1 MEIKQKVFCVDKPI
15 NWTSNDV
22 VQFIKH
28 KYKFK
33 KVGHAGTLDPLATG
47 VLVLGVNE
55 GTKQLSTLIQDDKT
69 YVADITFGIETTTYD
84 AEGQIIKEID
94 PSKIR
99 IEQIEEMIKNKF
111 LNDYKQFPPIYSA
124 IKVNGKKLYDYARNN
139 KQVEIKPRDV
149 KLFSYKTIKYINNT
163 LTIELKVSK
172 GFYIRSFAHDLGL
185 ALNNHAYISALKR
198 TKSGTFELKDCLP
211 IEFN

>member
-55 GTKQLSTLIQDDKT
+55 GTKQLFTLIQDDKT

-94 PSKIR
+94 ASKIH

-139 KQVEIKPRDV
+139 KQVQIKPRDV

-185 ALNNHAYISALKR
+185 ALNNHGYISALKR
-198 TKSGTFELKDCLP
+198 IKSGTFELKDCLP

>member
-55 GTKQLSTLIQDDKT
+55 GTKQLFTLIQDDKT

-94 PSKIR
+94 ASKIH

-139 KQVEIKPRDV
+139 KQVQIKPRDV

-198 TKSGTFELKDCLP
+198 IKSGTFELKDCLP

>member
-94 PSKIR
+94 ASKIR

-124 IKVNGKKLYDYARNN
+124 IKVNGKKLYDYVRNN

-185 ALNNHAYISALKR
+185 ALNNHAYISELKR
-198 TKSGTFELKDCLP
+198 IKSGTFELKDCLP